1 MRHSWVLIGVALL
14 LTSCGLS
21 FSDTAAEQEP
31 MLLPDY
37 TDITLPVNIAPL
49 NFSVEGGRPIS
60 SRQTAPRCVS
70 R

>member
-21 FSDTAAEQEP
+21 FSDTATEQEP
-31 MLLPDY
+31 MLFPDY

-49 NFSVEGGRPIS
+49 NFSV
-60 SRQTAPRCVS
+60 
-70 R
+70 